1 MKRLVAILVIIL
13 ILIVLGLLSIWR
25 LSQDMDVY
33 VSRIDTI
40 QQSVEQESPDLSLIA
55 QTRQD
60 WENEMQLLTL
70 FLYHSA
76 LDEMAEKW
84 LEVELFCR
92 EGNYS
97 AAHNTLSLLRQDWE
111 QLYFQELPIPQNIL

>member
-40 QQSVEQESPDLSLIA
+40 QQSVEQKSPDLSLIA

-97 AAHNTLSLLRQDWE
+97 AAHNTLSLLSQDWE
-111 QLYFQELPIPQNIL
+111 QLYFQELPIPQNI

>member
-33 VSRIDTI
+33 VSRIDAI
-40 QQSVEQESPDLSLIA
+40 QQSVEQENPDLSLIA

>member
-40 QQSVEQESPDLSLIA
+40 QQ
-55 QTRQD
+55 
-60 WENEMQLLTL
+60 
-70 FLYHSA
+70 
-76 LDEMAEKW
+76 
-84 LEVELFCR
+84 
-92 EGNYS
+92 
-97 AAHNTLSLLRQDWE
+97 
-111 QLYFQELPIPQNIL
+111 

>member
-13 ILIVLGLLSIWR
+13 ILTVLGLLSIWR

-40 QQSVEQESPDLSLIA
+40 QQSVEQENPDLSLIA

>member
-40 QQSVEQESPDLSLIA
+40 QQSVEQENPDLSLIA

-92 EGNYS
+92 EGN
-97 AAHNTLSLLRQDWE
+97 
-111 QLYFQELPIPQNIL
+111 

>member
-40 QQSVEQESPDLSLIA
+40 QQSVEQKSPDLSLIA

-60 WENEMQLLTL
+60 W
-70 FLYHSA
+70 
-76 LDEMAEKW
+76 
-84 LEVELFCR
+84 ELFCR

>member
-40 QQSVEQESPDLSLIA
+40 QQSVEQKSPDLSLIA

-60 WENEMQLLTL
+60 WEKEMQLLTL

>member
-40 QQSVEQESPDLSLIA
+40 QQSVAQKQPNLELIA
-55 QTRQD
+55 QTRED
-60 WENEMQLLTL
+60 WEEEMQLLTL
-70 FLYHSA
+70 FLYHSS
-76 LDEMAEKW
+76 LEEIAEKW
-84 LEVELFCR
+84 LEVELFCK
-92 EGNYS
+92 EGNYT
-97 AAHNTLSLLRQDWE
+97 AAHNTLQLLKQDWE
-111 QLYFQELPIPQNIL
+111 QLYFQELPVPQNVL

>member
-40 QQSVEQESPDLSLIA
+40 QQSVEQKSPDLSLIA

-76 LDEMAEKW
+76 LDDMAEKW
-84 LEVELFCR
+84 LEVELFCG